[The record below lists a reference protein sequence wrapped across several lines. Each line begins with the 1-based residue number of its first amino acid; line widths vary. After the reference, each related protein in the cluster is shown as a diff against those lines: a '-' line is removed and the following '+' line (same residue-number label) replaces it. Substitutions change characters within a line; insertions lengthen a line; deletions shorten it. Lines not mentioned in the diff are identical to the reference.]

1 MKKPSLQQAFWHSG
15 GVFFLPS
22 FLHFFLHFFID
33 FGGFF
38 SHFLVLIL
46 HASSSLRPPQL
57 TSGSEGDGGA
67 DGGSGSHKPQV
78 FVRAFFFSR
87 SLQCL
92 FLHFFFAVST
102 HAGGLGDGCEG
113 LGGDG
118 DGGGGEGLGGG
129 GEGECC
135 GGEGLGG
142 GCEGS
147 GEGDIVSTVTSRTQ
161 TGSSAFIK
169 DRVSLF
175 ITFCT
180 VWPDPWMNVSRLRRR
195 RRTRHPHERWM

>member
-78 FVRAFFFSR
+78 FVHAFFFSR

-92 FLHFFFAVST
+92 FLHFFFAVSVSYT
-102 HAGGLGDGCEG
+102 HLT
-113 LGGDG
+113 LPTN
-118 DGGGGEGLGGG
+118 L
-129 GEGECC
+129 
-135 GGEGLGG
+135 
-142 GCEGS
+142 
-147 GEGDIVSTVTSRTQ
+147 
-161 TGSSAFIK
+161 
-169 DRVSLF
+169 RV
-175 ITFCT
+175 
-180 VWPDPWMNVSRLRRR
+180 
-195 RRTRHPHERWM
+195 